1 VNATPA
7 ANPKPTHRGRLV
19 LLLVA
24 LLFFGPILI
33 AGVLGRLGVHPSASA
48 NKGEA
53 LQPYVDWRAAQL
65 HRVDG
70 SVYAWQPEARL
81 WRIAVLPNATQCAG
95 EKAAACAKLA
105 ADIAKV
111 RLLAGDDARRVQVLW
126 MGALP
131 SAATPAFVPLQGDA
145 ALRAQLPRVDA
156 GAGASAYLI
165 DPNGFVVMRYAP
177 GFAPRDLH
185 DDLARLLKL
194 M

>member
-1 VNATPA
+1 M
-7 ANPKPTHRGRLV
+7 

-24 LLFFGPILI
+24 LLFLGPILV
-33 AGVLGRLGVHPSASA
+33 AGVLGRLGVHPHASA

-65 HRVDG
+65 HRTDG
-70 SVYAWQPEARL
+70 SVFAWQPEARL

-95 EKAAACAKLA
+95 EKIARCEKLA

-111 RLLAGDDARRVQVLW
+111 RLLFGDDSRRVQVLW
-126 MGALP
+126 MG
-131 SAATPAFVPLQGDA
+131 TPPRDAGNAFVQLQPDA
-145 ALRAQLPRVDA
+145 ALRAQLPRVDDA
-156 GAGASAYLI
+156 NGASAYLI
-165 DPNGFVVMRYAP
+165 DPYGFVVMRYAP